1 MSASS
6 FFSFQFALN
15 IILLLSQG
23 RGRLAEG
30 QECLSKETN
39 ETGGNYEAGRQNQR
53 GLQTGAPFPGFP
65 GDGGTLV
72 ELQATATQRKGKSR
86 QSGCIRT
93 LLSSSFL
100 ITSSTSRTLILLTCL
115 LK

>member
-1 MSASS
+1 MCASS

-39 ETGGNYEAGRQNQR
+39 ETGGNYEAG
-53 GLQTGAPFPGFP
+53 
-65 GDGGTLV
+65 
-72 ELQATATQRKGKSR
+72 
-86 QSGCIRT
+86 
-93 LLSSSFL
+93 
-100 ITSSTSRTLILLTCL
+100 
-115 LK
+115 